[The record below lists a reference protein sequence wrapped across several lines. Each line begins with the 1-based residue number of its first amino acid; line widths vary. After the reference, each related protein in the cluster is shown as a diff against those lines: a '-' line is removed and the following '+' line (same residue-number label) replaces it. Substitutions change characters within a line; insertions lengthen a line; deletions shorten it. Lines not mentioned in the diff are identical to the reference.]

1 MLTTG
6 RRKPSSSPLAVF
18 LFSLLI
24 LPLQKHECAEP
35 PKDESLNPDERQALL
50 DFLDKVSHNKLKLN
64 WDESKLACTWK
75 GVTCAPPDNKT
86 VMYLQLPAKSFVG
99 PIPYNTIGRLTGL
112 RSLSLRVNK
121 FSGELPP
128 DFANLT
134 FLTRLSLNN
143 NSFSGTI
150 PEYFS
155 YFRNLVRLTL
165 NNNSFSG
172 GIPYI
177 HSEKLDKFD
186 VSLNK
191 LIGAIPASLAN
202 FSIANF
208 TENVYLCG
216 APTNITCNGSYPA
229 PDDPLKQKE
238 KDKKTPEILG
248 ISIGSGVVLLIIL
261 CCVRRKMCT
270 QMPKPPLEA
279 LADAKVERKK
289 LVLFDHHGVHSF
301 DLEDLLNVSAEVL
314 GEGSVGR
321 SYKQVLEGKNVTV
334 VVKRLKRV
342 VVTEN
347 EFRTRMEV
355 LGKMKNKNVVPL
367 IGYYYSQDEKWVVY
381 GYIDGGSLYDRLHG
395 SIASGQ
401 TTQFDW
407 DHRMRVALSAA
418 RGLAYLHEDKKG
430 EDGEI
435 SVVHGNINSSNI
447 LIRQEPNSEAFVS
460 DYGLNT
466 LFDASSSQDHHVN
479 GYWAPEVRDTR
490 EVTLKSDVYSFGV
503 LLLELLTGKTPKQAS
518 LGSEGVHFSKLLES
532 GALEEQKDD
541 TFDVELRMVP
551 NNVKEMM
558 KEFLEIA
565 KDCVSEVPE
574 QRPIMQDV
582 VSKIEK
588 MWLRQS
594 SDDHS
599 KVYDYMPST
608 ETQDTP
614 STITLDTPSTITL
627 DTPSTITP

>member
-1 MLTTG
+1 MFTTG

-24 LPLQKHECAEP
+24 LPLQKHECAA
-35 PKDESLNPDERQALL
+35 PKDETLKPDERQALL
-50 DFLDKVSHNKLKLN
+50 DFLKARPSKSLI
-64 WDESKLACTWK
+64 WDDSKLACTWK
-75 GVTCAPPDNKT
+75 GVTCGPPNNGT
-86 VMYLQLPAKSFVG
+86 VLYLRLPAKSFVG
-99 PIPYNTIGRLTGL
+99 EIPPNTIGRLTSL
-112 RSLSLRVNK
+112 RILSLRVNR
-121 FSGELPP
+121 FSGKLPD
-128 DFANLT
+128 DFANLSD
-134 FLTRLSLNN
+134 LTHLSLNN
-143 NSFSGTI
+143 NSFSGNI
-150 PEYFS
+150 PSYFS
-155 YFRNLVRLTL
+155 NFTNLVRFTL
-165 NNNSFSG
+165 NNNTFTG
-172 GIPYI
+172 QIPYI
-177 HSEKLDKFD
+177 HSEKLVKFD
-186 VSLNK
+186 VSVNK
-191 LIGAIPASLAN
+191 LVGSIPPSLSKFPLAN
-202 FSIANF
+202 FTKNI
-208 TENVYLCG
+208 YLCG
-216 APTNITCNGSYPA
+216 LPTKNKCNGSFPIRE
-229 PDDPLKQKE
+229 DPLKQKE
-238 KDKKTPEILG
+238 NDKKTPEILG
-248 ISIGSGVVLLIIL
+248 ISIGSGLVLLILL

-270 QMPKPPLEA
+270 QTPKPPLEA
-279 LADAKVERKK
+279 LADTKVERNK
-289 LVLFDHHGVHSF
+289 LVLFGHHGVHSF
-301 DLEDLLNVSAEVL
+301 DVEDLLNVSAEVL

-321 SYKQVLEGKNVTV
+321 SYKQVLEGKNVMV
-334 VVKRLKRV
+334 VVKRLKYV

-367 IGYYYSQDEKWVVY
+367 IGYYYSQDEKWLVY

-401 TTQFDW
+401 TQLDW

-479 GYWAPEVRDTR
+479 GYWAPEVKDTR

-532 GALEEQKDD
+532 VALEEPKDD
-541 TFDVELRMVP
+541 IFDVELRMVP

-565 KDCVSEVPE
+565 KDCVSKVPE

-582 VSKIEK
+582 VSKMEK

-599 KVYDYMPST
+599 KGYDYMPST

-614 STITLDTPSTITL
+614 STITLDTPSTTRY
-627 DTPSTITP
+627 TEYHYTINPYV